1 MSNAREFV
9 MSMNPLNTMKSIPHR
24 MVMVGALGI
33 ALTLSS
39 CISPYAGPNE
49 RQGAVVG
56 AVGGGLL
63 GAIIGNQSGRPLE
76 GAAIGGLLGS
86 LAGTQIGASRDSRY
100 YYSNYNRGYSVR
112 RQPVYQRIYSPY
124 RPTHYRYSRT
134 PNYGYHSPYRSS
146 YFVSNYR
153 APSYGYGRG
162 WGYSPYCW

>member
-1 MSNAREFV
+1 
-9 MSMNPLNTMKSIPHR
+9 MSMNPLNTMKSIPQR

-33 ALTLSS
+33 ALTFSS
-39 CISPYAGPNE
+39 CVSPYAGPNE

-86 LAGTQIGASRDSRY
+86 FAGTQIGASRDSRY

-112 RQPVYQRIYSPY
+112 RQPVYQRIYNPY
-124 RPTHYRYSRT
+124 RPTPYRYSRT
-134 PNYGYHSPYRSS
+134 PYYGYRSPYRSNYYFSS
-146 YFVSNYR
+146 YNT
-153 APSYGYGRG
+153 PMYGFGRG
-162 WGYSPYCW
+162 WGYSPYFW